1 MPLKFYVYVRNHYY
15 KRNNTEENRTTTCSM
30 SHHPYSLIV
39 GCYYPINPKTSENI
53 MIIYDEVYCMC
64 HMSHV
69 DYVLI
74 NMISRA

>member
-1 MPLKFYVYVRNHYY
+1 MF
-15 KRNNTEENRTTTCSM
+15 
-30 SHHPYSLIV
+30 HHPYSLIV
-39 GCYYPINPKTSENI
+39 GCYYPINPKTSKNI